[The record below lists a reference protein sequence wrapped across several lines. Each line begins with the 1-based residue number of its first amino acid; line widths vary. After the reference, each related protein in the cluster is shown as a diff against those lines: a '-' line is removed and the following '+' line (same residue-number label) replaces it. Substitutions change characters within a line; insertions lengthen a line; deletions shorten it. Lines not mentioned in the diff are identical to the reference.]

1 MREAE
6 GLHGHPNFERPEAS
20 RQLQAPVGEV
30 DLTVAVGVIS
40 VEVVRVDGERAL
52 QTGAVADQD
61 ASALHGLEEPFVR
74 VQGHRVG
81 AINPGQHRSS
91 LRRES
96 SEAAVR
102 RIDV

>member
-1 MREAE
+1 MAVRNAAR
-6 GLHGHPNFERPEAS
+6 PKVCTDTQTFERPEAS

-30 DLTVAVGVIS
+30 DLTVAMGVIS

-81 AINPGQHRSS
+81 AIKSPPAPIVPSP
-91 LRRES
+91 
-96 SEAAVR
+96 
-102 RIDV
+102 